1 MRKPFAFFAAISL
14 LASCQQ
20 AHKGPTQ
27 EEYDA
32 LAKEKDSLTSHIV
45 ELQDLIGTVTTSFD
59 SIDAQENLLF
69 VNNEDGTKA
78 TKRQIIDR
86 IQNYKDLLA
95 RQRQQLARLENQA
108 KSDNASIRELR
119 AIIGRLRQEILD
131 KEARISELE
140 NDLNNKK
147 KDIAQLEKTLAKSE
161 ENTARMTKARDA
173 LQEVADFQKEVIN
186 TAYFVVGSKSMLRDL
201 GLIKGVFKQKAD
213 YANLDNSKFSKVDI
227 RDFKELNINSKKA
240 KLITEKPANSYLLIE
255 NPDETTTL
263 RITDPDTFW
272 EGSPYLIIQTK

>member
-1 MRKPFAFFAAISL
+1 MKKLFALFSSIAL

-20 AHKGPTQ
+20 APKGPTQ
-27 EEYDA
+27 AEFDA
-32 LAKEKDSLTSHIV
+32 LAQEKDSLTTHIV
-45 ELQDLIGTVTTSFD
+45 ELQDLIGSVTACFD

-95 RQRQQLARLENQA
+95 RQSEQLARLENQV
-108 KSDNASIRELR
+108 KSDKASIRDLR
-119 AIIGRLRQEILD
+119 TIIGRLRQDIHD
-131 KEARISELE
+131 KEVRIAELE
-140 NDLNNKK
+140 NDLNNRN

-161 ENTARMTKARDA
+161 ENTATMTKARDA
-173 LQEVADFQKEVIN
+173 LLEVANFQKDVIN

-201 GLIKGVFKQKAD
+201 GIVKGVFKQKAD

-227 RDFKELNINSKKA
+227 REFRELNINSKKA

-263 RITDPDTFW
+263 RITDPDAFW